1 MNSQD
6 EKMKSELESFLNAG
20 LQDERLG
27 WPTVIS
33 MNRAKHCSYPTYGN
47 GAKAQHRRSLS
58 PSSSS
63 QFLRK

>member
-27 WPTVIS
+27 WPTVIRENS
-33 MNRAKHCSYPTYGN
+33 TEHCSYPAYGK
-47 GAKAQHRRSLS
+47 GAGSERTPGL
-58 PSSSS
+58 PSSR
-63 QFLRK
+63 FLRE